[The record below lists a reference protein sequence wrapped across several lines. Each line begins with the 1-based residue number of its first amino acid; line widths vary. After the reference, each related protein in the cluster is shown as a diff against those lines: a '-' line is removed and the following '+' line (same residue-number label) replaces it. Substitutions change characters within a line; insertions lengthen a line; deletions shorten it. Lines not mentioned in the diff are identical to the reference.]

1 MGVIQ
6 CCGALQKAK
15 SYILQPYGGF
25 LDVRMDWLESCKY
38 CSHTII
44 QVTRLDY
51 NNHISV
57 IRKTN
62 RKARK
67 LREKLDCDIISEIK
81 ENRNFSLPPQGGR
94 FYLYYNE
101 YGQKKKCFSN
111 LSCLKIGLGE
121 NIGYITKTTLKS
133 I

>member
-6 CCGALQKAK
+6 CCGSLQKSK
-15 SYILQPYGGF
+15 SYILQPGDNF
-25 LDVRMDWLESCKY
+25 FEVRMDWLEACPH

-44 QVTRLDY
+44 QLTRIDFE
-51 NNHISV
+51 NRISV
-57 IRKTN
+57 VRKIN

-67 LREKLDCDIISEIK
+67 LREKLEYDIITEIK
-81 ENRNFSLPPQGGR
+81 ERYTFATAPMSN

-101 YGQKKKCFSN
+101 FGKKKKCFSN

-121 NIGYITKTTLKS
+121 NLMFSLKTHLLKG
-133 I
+133 